1 MSMFK
6 QAHNVVLSTV
16 SKLKEEN
23 YRSSSSSK
31 PRDFSATIPAETVD
45 KQKEAQNAAQQI
57 INKSPRSA
65 KGYLT
70 SAQLYQEND
79 DLSTA
84 FNVYLQGLKFVAP
97 DDPYYSTLIR
107 EKQRV
112 ATKIKQRSQGG
123 FYNLLPY
130 DILYLI
136 FGNLQYK
143 DLLNCVRVC
152 RRWNDF
158 MMEWPEFWN
167 KMSSAMPNINQS
179 TMISLLQG
187 QTQELRLEGPIDAG
201 LKHDILWFLS
211 LWENNSFIQKIY
223 LTKIDMI
230 MSDISLL
237 SEAIRCMSPSLK
249 QIEWENCTVSQV
261 DIIRNVIPACTPG
274 LNYLSFSRNIH
285 PTTQTHYTYY
295 NRNRSNN
302 QDYIIKLYRTP
313 EKQTTLPSTI
323 NDYSTLTYLKIDTF
337 FNSAP
342 GYSNYHNSDI
352 YVYTAA
358 LIKKCP
364 NLVHLFLDSYGTD
377 PRNLRNC
384 LHQAVNFCPRLKTL
398 VIFKNASMPQTVISN
413 VDESDYAMTT
423 INTSTLP
430 NDKVPSFST
439 TLVPNK
445 KNHKSIYQKITD
457 TVSIGSPTIGLHRLV
472 FSHHNFKVQERDVI
486 QIFRSSHASF
496 QLLYLG
502 YDCVTVSAA
511 ALAKLASLGCPKLRE
526 LRIAT
531 GDSNSI
537 GGGSSKPRMET
548 VIVQLFSACPALEAI
563 ELDDSHWNYSYL
575 KLNES
580 VVEAIAQNCPHLR
593 HLYFYTSDSEFGGN
607 LCKSFLNFVNK
618 GNNNSSRGHNNG
630 NRMSK
635 WTWKEKTT
643 GTEQEPC
650 RLECLKVTK
659 MDPGTAYALVKN
671 IESLKYLY
679 IRLWW
684 INIIQDDK
692 SNNENLVQEIKN
704 ILKERGGAL
713 VVDYTNNK

>member
-1 MSMFK
+1 MSKFK
-6 QAHNVVLSTV
+6 QAQNVVLSTV

-31 PRDFSATIPAETVD
+31 PRDFSATIPAETVE
-45 KQKEAQNAAQQI
+45 QKEAQNAAQQI

-187 QTQELRLEGPIDAG
+187 QTQELRLKGPIDAG

-285 PTTQTHYTYY
+285 PTTQTHYIYY

-377 PRNLRNC
+377 PHNLRNC

-398 VIFKNASMPQTVISN
+398 VIFKNASMPQTIISN

-445 KNHKSIYQKITD
+445 KNHKN
-457 TVSIGSPTIGLHRLV
+457 TVSIGSAIIGLQRFV
-472 FSHHNFKVQERDVI
+472 YSDRSKV
-486 QIFRSSHASF
+486 FRSSHTSF
-496 QLLYLG
+496 QLLYLS
-502 YDCVTVSAA
+502 YDGKAVNSA

-526 LRIAT
+526 LRIST
-531 GDSNSI
+531 GDL
-537 GGGSSKPRMET
+537 GSMVCFGSTKPRMEK
-548 VIVQLFSACPALEAI
+548 VMVQLFSVCPALEAI
-563 ELDDSHWNYSYL
+563 ELDDSHWRPYSHL

-593 HLYFYTSDSEFGGN
+593 HLYFYTSDSESGGR
-607 LCKSFLNFVNK
+607 LFKSFLNFVNK
-618 GNNNSSRGHNNG
+618 GNNNSSSGHKNNG
-630 NRMSK
+630 NKTSK
-635 WTWKEKTT
+635 WKWKEKTT
-643 GTEQEPC
+643 GAEQEPC

-659 MDPGTAYALVKN
+659 MDPWTAYTLVKN

-679 IRLWW
+679 IRSWW
-684 INIIQDDK
+684 INITQDDK
-692 SNNENLVQEIKN
+692 QEIEI

-713 VVDYTNNK
+713 VVDDTNNK